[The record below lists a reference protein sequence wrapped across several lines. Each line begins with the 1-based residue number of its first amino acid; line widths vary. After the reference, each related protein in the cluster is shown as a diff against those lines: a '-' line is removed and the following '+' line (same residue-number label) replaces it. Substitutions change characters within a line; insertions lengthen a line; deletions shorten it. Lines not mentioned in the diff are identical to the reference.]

1 VIDAAVLD
9 PLGFAADELT
19 ARGALVE
26 RDDDLAL
33 AVLPAPLARELAIPE
48 AITLAAAPGDDRIA
62 CGLGAPILDRLIA
75 DVRATV
81 PVAAVRWQAEPPK
94 LAAAERMAERLIVRN
109 GIADVL
115 GAAHA
120 SATYLAA
127 VLAWIAEAD
136 DRYEGMAFVVAH
148 AATGAEPDAEVTAAV
163 SRVIAGADDRA
174 ADDRDARDARGA
186 AGAAAIV
193 ARRSAEAIAPRLAEV
208 GAAVARRR
216 DRELARIDDYF
227 HSLIAE
233 ARRPRRQVARDAIEA
248 RVAALHAEHLA
259 KLRDLRARYTLRVR
273 LEPVALVAISVRVAE
288 VRLRLR
294 RRKGERELALHIP
307 PGARLPDA
315 LPCVACA
322 ATTRTPL
329 LCDDALHI
337 LCEACAPDAAGRPR
351 CPACRGKPRPA

>member
-1 VIDAAVLD
+1 MIDGAALD
-9 PLGFAADELT
+9 PLGFAADELA
-19 ARGALVE
+19 ARGALIE
-26 RDDDLAL
+26 RDDDRALAL
-33 AVLPAPLARELAIPE
+33 LPAPLARALALPE
-48 AITLAAAPGDDRIA
+48 AVTLAAVPGDDRIA
-62 CGLGAPILDRLIA
+62 CGLGAPLLDRLIA
-75 DVRATV
+75 DVRAGI
-81 PVAAVRWQAEPPK
+81 PVAAVAWPVEPPR

-109 GIADVL
+109 GVADVL
-115 GAAHA
+115 GAAHV

-136 DRYEGMAFVVAH
+136 DRYEGMAFVTAH
-148 AATGAEPDAEVTAAV
+148 AATGAEPDAEVTTALA
-163 SRVIAGADDRA
+163 RVIAGDDDRA
-174 ADDRDARDARGA
+174 VDDRDARGA
-186 AGAAAIV
+186 AGAAAVI

-259 KLRDLRARYTLRVR
+259 KLRDLRARYSLRVR
-273 LEPVALVAISVRVAE
+273 LEPVALVAVSLRVAE

-294 RRKGERELALHIP
+294 RRKGEREIALHVP
-307 PGARLPDA
+307 PGARAPDA

-322 ATTRTPL
+322 STTRAPL
-329 LCDDALHI
+329 LCDDALHV

-351 CPACRGKPRPA
+351 CPACRGKARSA